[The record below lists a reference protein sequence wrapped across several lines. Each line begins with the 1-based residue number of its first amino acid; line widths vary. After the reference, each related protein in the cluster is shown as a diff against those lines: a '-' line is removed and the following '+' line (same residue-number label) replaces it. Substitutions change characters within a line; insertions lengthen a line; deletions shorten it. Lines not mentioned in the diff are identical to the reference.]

1 MEKKKFSLGLLPRIL
16 LAIILGV
23 AVGMFLPSEIVRVF
37 VTFNSI
43 FGNFLNFLIPLI
55 IVGLITPGISEL
67 GKAAGKWLAVTALI
81 AYGSTIF
88 AGFMAFGSSM
98 AVLPRLLSGKH
109 IQAVDN
115 PEDSM
120 LQPYFTIEMPP
131 LLSVMTAL
139 VLAFVVGVGITRIK
153 SDALFKGFVELR
165 DIVIA
170 VIEKIIIPL
179 LPLYIFGIFLNMTN
193 SGQAFEVIVTFL
205 GVVVFVFILTVTLLL
220 IQYGVAGIVSHKNP
234 LKMLKTMLP
243 AYMTALGTS
252 SSAATIPVT
261 LRQARKMGV
270 SEAVS
275 AFTIPLF
282 ATIHL
287 AGSTV
292 KITSFAIAVIMLSGG
307 MISPHLMVG
316 FILMLGI
323 TMVAAPGVPGGA
335 IMTAAGLLA
344 SMLGFNEAQVGLMIA
359 TYIAI
364 DSFGTATN
372 VTGDGALSIITDVL
386 VARSER
392 KNAKEQQAS

>member
-205 GVVVFVFILTVTLLL
+205 GVVVFVFILTVILLL

-392 KNAKEQQAS
+392 KKAKEQQAS